1 MKKCLLLFFSLVLIN
16 ITLNQN
22 VYAADNEK
30 SPTQVA
36 NEYGYNLGEV
46 YQPEGAINYSS
57 KTGQIMYEYQIDKKW
72 YPASMS
78 KLMTLYLTEKA
89 IKSGKLKEDD
99 TVKMTD
105 EEYRLSTLPELSNTK
120 LYPGDVYTISELM
133 QITISNSSN
142 AGAMILGR
150 ETMKA
155 ENIGSAKKNRR

>member
-22 VYAADNEK
+22 AYAADNEK

-36 NEYGYNLGEV
+36 NEYGYNLGEI

-78 KLMTLYLTEKA
+78 KLMTLYLT
-89 IKSGKLKEDD
+89 
-99 TVKMTD
+99 
-105 EEYRLSTLPELSNTK
+105 
-120 LYPGDVYTISELM
+120 
-133 QITISNSSN
+133 
-142 AGAMILGR
+142 
-150 ETMKA
+150 
-155 ENIGSAKKNRR
+155 